1 MRLTYLAAI
10 LTIASITNA
19 RMVVSIYLL
28 WNLCKLNFV
37 LQTKRGDDHK
47 DLQDKISSGQWIPEI
62 WAEPNYDHKHDNG
75 QYHPGKENDNKHGHK
90 DDHKDTHKD
99 DHKHV
104 DDHKDKDDKDEHNDD
119 KKEKGDKYHDENGY
133 NNGLWNEDKYGWKN
147 YWFWFFNLRFCNFN
161 KGQLQHIDYQWH
173 SYSFE

>member
-1 MRLTYLAAI
+1 M
-10 LTIASITNA
+10 
-19 RMVVSIYLL
+19 
-28 WNLCKLNFV
+28 
-37 LQTKRGDDHK
+37 QTKRGDDHK

-75 QYHPGKENDNKHGHK
+75 QYHPGKENDNKQGHK

-99 DHKHV
+99 DHKQV
-104 DDHKDKDDKDEHNDD
+104 DDHKDKDHKDEHKDEHKDDD

-147 YWFWFFNLRFCNFN
+147 Y
-161 KGQLQHIDYQWH
+161 
-173 SYSFE
+173 